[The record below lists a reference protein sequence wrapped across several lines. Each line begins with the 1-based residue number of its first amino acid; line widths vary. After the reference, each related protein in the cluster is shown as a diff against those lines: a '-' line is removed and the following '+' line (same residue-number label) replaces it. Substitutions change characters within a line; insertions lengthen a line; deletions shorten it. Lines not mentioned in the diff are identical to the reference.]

1 VARLAFGRPQL
12 YAALLLLLFLVQA
25 LWIVENTPGQP
36 RDFSMLD
43 CGRAVLHLN
52 VQSSCTLQASPIAA
66 AAAASPFLFVRSIEG
81 IRTSQLSVLD
91 LFRFA
96 PWTQTIVRLPFVLFG
111 LWLGGGLW
119 WVSRRLFG
127 TSGGLIALS
136 LYCTSPWMLRA
147 ASGIAPE
154 IIAAWGFFGAIYTA
168 IGIGHTILAPVAEWR
183 MRILLLGAA
192 LGFTIA
198 AVPPA
203 GWVAIILS
211 AVFLLY
217 VAENRRL
224 QALRALC
231 VACLI
236 ALAFVLVLTAG
247 RIQLL
252 TAATPFL
259 SWRWIWR
266 FFSQAA
272 DVPLYVLTAIA
283 LATFLGWK
291 RARYFGNW
299 SPLLVAAIAPFIAV
313 RWTGNETLVWT
324 LPFLFVFIAGVF
336 ADLLETSFR
345 LTATCTV
352 ITLILANAGM
362 GWLWIMR
369 SVALLR
375 TLGSP

>member
-1 VARLAFGRPQL
+1 VA
-12 YAALLLLLFLVQA
+12 
-25 LWIVENTPGQP
+25 
-36 RDFSMLD
+36 S
-43 CGRAVLHLN
+43 
-52 VQSSCTLQASPIAA
+52 
-66 AAAASPFLFVRSIEG
+66 
-81 IRTSQLSVLD
+81 
-91 LFRFA
+91 
-96 PWTQTIVRLPFVLFG
+96 
-111 LWLGGGLW
+111 
-119 WVSRRLFG
+119 
-127 TSGGLIALS
+127 
-136 LYCTSPWMLRA
+136 
-147 ASGIAPE
+147 
-154 IIAAWGFFGAIYTA
+154 
-168 IGIGHTILAPVAEWR
+168 
-183 MRILLLGAA
+183 
-192 LGFTIA
+192 
-198 AVPPA
+198 
-203 GWVAIILS
+203 
-211 AVFLLY
+211 
-217 VAENRRL
+217 
-224 QALRALC
+224 
-231 VACLI
+231 LI

-252 TAATPFL
+252 TGATPFL